1 MPCVHMMEGHARQHS
16 ARELSSR
23 LPPCRVPPSSAAL
36 TLLDCEKTILR
47 AACGGQ
53 VAHVSIHIMRQEGCG
68 RGGSVVRAEAWHSV
82 SVQSARRLWQTYPM
96 KLDWY
101 RTRRGTVKIS
111 VVSRCHAEALRREQH
126 GDFERLRSTQQ
137 DHPL

>member
-1 MPCVHMMEGHARQHS
+1 M
-16 ARELSSR
+16 
-23 LPPCRVPPSSAAL
+23 
-36 TLLDCEKTILR
+36 
-47 AACGGQ
+47 
-53 VAHVSIHIMRQEGCG
+53 
-68 RGGSVVRAEAWHSV
+68 RAEAWHSV

-126 GDFERLRSTQQ
+126 GDNESLRSTQQ
-137 DHPL
+137 VRQLSTSAVLSPIGESTATVGLVHVCVFVF

>member
-47 AACGGQ
+47 ATCEGG
-53 VAHVSIHIMRQEGCG
+53 VAHVSIHIMRQEERG
-68 RGGSVVRAEAWHSV
+68 RGGSTMQEDTWHSINVQCAV
-82 SVQSARRLWQTYPM
+82 SLCYRHPSISPLVPCAKRNRKMFRRQQVPC
-96 KLDWY
+96 
-101 RTRRGTVKIS
+101 RGV
-111 VVSRCHAEALRREQH
+111 A
-126 GDFERLRSTQQ
+126 
-137 DHPL
+137 P